1 MQKRKLN
8 QKIIKKKSG
17 LMRKRELKNVEWT
30 ILIVAVI
37 LCVIGLVALFSAT
50 QETEHADFNKQCIW
64 FVVSLVIMVG
74 AMLVDY
80 EMLVKISPVIYG
92 MFIILLIG
100 VLFTPEINGATSWFD
115 IGFFSFQPGE
125 FAKIF
130 VILFLALAINK
141 IQERGKQEI
150 NRPTRLLALLAI
162 LGVPVLLIIKQPD
175 FGTAAAYIVAAALMI
190 IAAGI
195 DKRYIIATIIL
206 VAISVPLVYNFIL
219 PDHAKQRIDI
229 FLNPEADPR
238 GAGYNIIQSKLAI
251 GAGGLTGM
259 GLLKGNQTQL
269 GYLYPKT
276 TDFIFAVVGE
286 EMGFIIAGT
295 VIILYVLLITKSLY
309 VAKTAKDELGS
320 LIATGITGIFLFH
333 VVENIGMVMGLLP
346 ITGVPLPFISYGGSS
361 LMTNF
366 MLIGILLN
374 ISSKRQKTIFVK

>member
-1 MQKRKLN
+1 
-8 QKIIKKKSG
+8 
-17 LMRKRELKNVEWT
+17 MRKRELKNVEWT
-30 ILIVAVI
+30 ILIVAII

-50 QETEHADFNKQCIW
+50 NETEHDDFNKQCIW
-64 FVVSLVIMVG
+64 FVVSIIIMIGV
-74 AMLVDY
+74 MIIDY
-80 EMLVKISPVIYG
+80 ETLVKMSPVLYG
-92 MFIILLIG
+92 LFIVLLIG

-130 VILFLALAINK
+130 VILFLALAITR

-150 NRPTRLLALLAI
+150 NRPTRLLILLAI

-175 FGTAAAYIVAAALMI
+175 FGTAAAFIVAAALMI
-190 IAAGI
+190 IAAGL
-195 DKRYIIATIIL
+195 DKKYIIAAIIL
-206 VAISVPLVYNFIL
+206 IVVSVPLIYNFIL
-219 PDHAKQRIDI
+219 PEHAKARIDI
-229 FLNPEADPR
+229 FLNPESDPR
-238 GAGYNIIQSKLAI
+238 GAGYNIIQSKIAI

-269 GYLYPKT
+269 GYLYPKS
-276 TDFIFAVVGE
+276 TDFIFAVIGE
-286 EMGFIIAGT
+286 EMGFIVAAA
-295 VIILYVLLITKSLY
+295 VVILYVLLITKGLY
-309 VAKTAKDELGS
+309 VAKTAKDETGS

-361 LMTNF
+361 LITNF
-366 MLIGILLN
+366 ILIGILLN